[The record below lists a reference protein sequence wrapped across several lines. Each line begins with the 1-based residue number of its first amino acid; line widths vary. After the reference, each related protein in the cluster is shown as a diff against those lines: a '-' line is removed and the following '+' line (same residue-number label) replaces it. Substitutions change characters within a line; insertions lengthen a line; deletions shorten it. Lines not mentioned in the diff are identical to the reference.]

1 MIDLK
6 KSVTLAD
13 IAEVCGTSN
22 VTVSKALSGKSGVS
36 DTLREKIRKTAEEM
50 GYVSVKSAPAKEK
63 NNIGVL
69 IPAKFINPNGS
80 FYWALYNSIVTCLKN
95 KNMFCIMENLE
106 QTDEDALILPR
117 LISDNQISGLISL
130 GQLSE
135 KYAALLY
142 ENTQNLIL
150 LDYYVPSLNTDA
162 ILTNG
167 YSGGYKL
174 ASYLIKMGHKRIG
187 YIGSR
192 FATTSIFDRYM
203 GFLKAMIEN
212 GLEVKKEWV
221 IEDRDNRNFITFKF
235 PEDMPT
241 AFVCNCDEAAFH
253 AIKQLKTMGYSVP
266 KDISIV
272 GYDNYLI
279 SEVSEPTITTINV
292 DADYMAELTV
302 NTIIDRIENPDSK
315 PKIKT
320 IEGDLVIKNSV
331 SALKIN

>member
-1 MIDLK
+1 MK
-6 KSVTLAD
+6 KSVTLSD
-13 IAEVCGTSN
+13 IAAVCSTST
-22 VTVSKALSGKSGVS
+22 VTVSKALAGKSGVS
-36 DTLREKIRKTAEEM
+36 SALREKIRSTAEEM
-50 GYVSVKSAPAKEK
+50 GYVGVKGSPAKTK

-80 FYWALYNSIVTCLKN
+80 FYWALYNSIVTCLKD
-95 KNMFCIMENLE
+95 KNMFCILENLE
-106 QTDEDALILPR
+106 QKDEDALTLPR
-117 LISDNQISGLISL
+117 LISDNQVSGLISL

-142 ENTQNLIL
+142 ENTPNLLL
-150 LDYYVPSLNTDA
+150 LDYYVPSLDIDA

-203 GFLKAMIEN
+203 GYLKAMIEN
-212 GLEVKKEWV
+212 GFEVKEEWV
-221 IEDRDNRNFITFKF
+221 IDDRDKRDFITFKF

-266 KDISIV
+266 EDISIV

-292 DADYMAELTV
+292 DAAYMAQLAV
-302 NTIIDRIENPDSK
+302 DTIIKRIEQPDRK

-320 IEGDLVIKNSV
+320 IEGDLVIKESV
-331 SALKIN
+331 SQIKFN